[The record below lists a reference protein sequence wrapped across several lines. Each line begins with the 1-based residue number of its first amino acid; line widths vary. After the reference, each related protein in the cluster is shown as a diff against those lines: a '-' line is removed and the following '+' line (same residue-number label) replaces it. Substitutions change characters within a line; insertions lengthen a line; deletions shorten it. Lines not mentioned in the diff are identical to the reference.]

1 MNKKLIFKYFLL
13 YVPFVV
19 GIGLFSFG
27 IFNLFSSLL
36 FFVGGYMAIKNTFD
50 YRKVKKNVESIQIE
64 DNSKKK
70 EDYTDK
76 SIENIT
82 NFKRVKKYSRVR
94 KKIK

>member
-1 MNKKLIFKYFLL
+1 MNKKLIFRYVLL
-13 YVPFVV
+13 YVPFVL

-36 FFVGGYMAIKNTFD
+36 LFAGGYLAIKNTFD

-70 EDYTDK
+70 DDYTDK
-76 SIENIT
+76 SSENIT